1 MKCNGDCL
9 NCKYDDCILEE
20 CEADPFSDEYD
31 QKIISERKQNEID
44 SVITLE
50 TETVRTRKRG
60 RPRKTEEAKA
70 LRKKMTCRERY
81 KRNRERLL
89 AQSKAYYAKNIQNP
103 EFREKL
109 RQRDRERYLRKK
121 EKQWD

>member
-1 MKCNGDCL
+1 MTCSGDCF
-9 NCKYDDCILEE
+9 NCPYTDCIADDDEVLEISE
-20 CEADPFSDEYD
+20 VLDA
-31 QKIISERKQNEID
+31 KIIAERKQNEID
-44 SVITLE
+44 CIITLE
-50 TETVRTRKRG
+50 TESNQKRKVG
-60 RPRKTEEAKA
+60 RPRKTEEAKT

-121 EKQWD
+121 ANV

>member
-1 MKCNGDCL
+1 MTCARDCF
-9 NCKYDDCILEE
+9 NCPYTDCIADDDEVLEISE
-20 CEADPFSDEYD
+20 VLDA
-31 QKIISERKQNEID
+31 KIIAERKQNEID
-44 SVITLE
+44 CIITLE
-50 TETVRTRKRG
+50 TEVNQKRKVG

-121 EKQWD
+121 ANA

>member
-50 TETVRTRKRG
+50 TEIVRTRKRG
-60 RPRKTEEAKA
+60 RPRKTEAAKA
-70 LRKKMTCRERY
+70 IRKKMTCRARY
-81 KRNRERLL
+81 QRNREKLL
-89 AQSKAYYAKNIQNP
+89 AQSKAYYAEHIKDP
-103 EFREKL
+103 AYREKR
-109 RQRDRERYLRKK
+109 RQMDRERYLRKRK
-121 EKQWD
+121 GA